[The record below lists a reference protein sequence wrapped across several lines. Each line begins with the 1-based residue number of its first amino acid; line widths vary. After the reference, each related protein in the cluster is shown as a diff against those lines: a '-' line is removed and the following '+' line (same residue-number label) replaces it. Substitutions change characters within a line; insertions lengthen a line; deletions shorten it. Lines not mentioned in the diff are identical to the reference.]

1 MKVIKINQQ
10 VLPSHCILSNWLVA
24 KKDYKDLKNRVQQ
37 SDKKID
43 VTYLQMHEKETKRHK
58 ATHEVQ
64 NVYKEKTKHSKK
76 ISMTHK
82 TASKQYKMKMDTK
95 KDYKGMQND

>member
-1 MKVIKINQQ
+1 M
-10 VLPSHCILSNWLVA
+10 A
-24 KKDYKDLKNRVQQ
+24 KKDYKELKNRVQQ
-37 SDKKID
+37 SDKKNRCD
-43 VTYLQMHEKETKRHK
+43 VSTNAWKRNKETQSNSWGAKCLQRK
-58 ATHEVQ
+58 D
-64 NVYKEKTKHSKK
+64 KTLPK